1 MLFINRNNFA
11 QGDQKKTIKK
21 TTNKRK
27 ASTNPN
33 NKTTTVR
40 KSVIDI
46 DISTTNENGDDEDE
60 EYELFSQETN
70 NAYSYQLMERKQI
83 QPNHQQVNEKSNKKN
98 SSTCNLI

>member
-33 NKTTTVR
+33 NKTTTIR

-46 DISTTNENGDDEDE
+46 DISTNGDDEDE

-70 NAYSYQLMERKQI
+70 NAYSYQLMERKPI
-83 QPNHQQVNEKSNKKN
+83 QPTHHQQQVNEKSNKKN